1 MGVEFRS
8 ISMLHIEIHV
18 KGQPD
23 PNLADWFQGMQVQ
36 PISPE
41 EFCLTSLAEDNSAVY
56 GIISSLSSLG
66 LTLISVSVTDQIKN
80 NGAIH
85 LDGGESAHR

>member
-8 ISMLHIEIHV
+8 ISMLYIEIHV
-18 KGQPD
+18 KGRPD

-36 PISPE
+36 PISPD
-41 EFCLTSLAEDNSAVY
+41 EFCLTSQAEDNSAVY

-66 LTLISVSVTDQIKN
+66 LTLISVSVTDKIKK
-80 NGAIH
+80 NGGIH
-85 LDGGESAHR
+85 LDGDHRVHR